1 MSRITFFILLLLN
14 ISVQSHEDENLSAK
28 NPTFHIISNLTDISF
43 ESILSLIEELTTNYP
58 SIMFTLDPI
67 LEEKLNELHD
77 DLSYSSLPQY
87 EVSKDCLI
95 LVFGGDG
102 SILRTARSLP
112 ENKILG
118 INCGSFGFLCEINN
132 DEIIDYLP
140 LLIKHEYQIKSVSK
154 LSFSINNNE
163 HVFLNEV
170 VISGA
175 ETGRPIRVKIK
186 INDFEFPPYVGDGV
200 IVSTPIGSTA
210 YSLAAGGAVTTPYL
224 PIIQVTPICSFFPQV
239 KPLIVSDSKVVSLI
253 NASKDNQAFVF
264 CDGEKICEIG
274 SNQSIDVFKSDENCH
289 FISFSDNFFNK
300 LSTKIFLGKNRL
312 L

>member
-1 MSRITFFILLLLN
+1 LLN
-14 ISVQSHEDENLSAK
+14 EVTN
-28 NPTFHIISNLTDISF
+28 
-43 ESILSLIEELTTNYP
+43 NYP
-58 SIMFTLDPI
+58 STAFTLDPI
-67 LEEKLNELHD
+67 LEEKLNELHN
-77 DLSYSSLPQY
+77 DLLFSALPQHKI
-87 EVSKDCLI
+87 SKDHLI

-102 SILRTARSLP
+102 SILRAARDFP

-132 DEIIDYLP
+132 DDILTYLP
-140 LLIKHEYQIKSVSK
+140 LLIKHEYQIKPVSK

-163 HVFLNEV
+163 YIFLNEV
-170 VISGA
+170 VISGT
-175 ETGRPIRVKIK
+175 ETGRPIRVIIK

-210 YSLAAGGAVTTPYL
+210 YSLAAGGAVITPYL

-239 KPLIVSDSKVVSLI
+239 KPLIVSDSRTISLT

-274 SNQSIDVFKSDENCH
+274 SDQSIVVLKSDEKCH
-289 FISFSDNFFNK
+289 FISFSSNFFNK
-300 LSTKIFLGKNRL
+300 LSAKIFLGKNRL
-312 L
+312 I

>member
-1 MSRITFFILLLLN
+1 M
-14 ISVQSHEDENLSAK
+14 
-28 NPTFHIISNLTDISF
+28 
-43 ESILSLIEELTTNYP
+43 
-58 SIMFTLDPI
+58 
-67 LEEKLNELHD
+67 EEKLNELHD
-77 DLSYSSLPQY
+77 GLSFSFLPQ
-87 EVSKDCLI
+87 SKVNRDHLI

-102 SILRTARSLP
+102 SILRTARDFP

-118 INCGSFGFLCEINN
+118 INCGSFGFLCEIEN

-154 LSFSINNNE
+154 LSFSINNDE
-163 HVFLNEV
+163 YIFLNEV

-186 INDFEFPPYVGDGV
+186 INNFEFPSYVGDGV

-210 YSLAAGGAVTTPYL
+210 YSLAAGGAVITPSL

-239 KPLIVSDSKVVSLI
+239 KPLIVSDSQIISLT
-253 NASKDNQAFVF
+253 NTSKDNHAFVF

-274 SNQSIDVFKSDENCH
+274 SNQSIDVIKSDEKCH
-289 FISFSDNFFNK
+289 FISFSSNFFNK
-300 LSTKIFLGKNRL
+300 LNTKIFLGKNRL